1 MFVAEIVFTAIVL
14 VGFLYS
20 VCWFINDFDKEC
32 KKFEEENKEEDK

>member
-1 MFVAEIVFTAIVL
+1 MLVAEMVFTAIVL

-32 KKFEEENKEEDK
+32 KKIEENKEEDE